1 MHHTERIKFK
11 IDRLKSRLKD
21 LIQLRRDCLNEYNY
35 GSRDYS
41 YHLGCYCF
49 DFEHP
54 SEILPE
60 MRRVYKKIRWLCN
73 LLRPKNSLFNLAHV
87 PEIELIDLKT
97 GEQISDLVTVGF
109 GVENGIKIKL
119 IDRALPD
126 GVVFSGFEPNI
137 SYEIQPYNIKT
148 SKKIWVWRRQVEPY
162 NGHTTFSGKQ
172 NRLRI
177 NNYCKRA
184 YKFEIKIR
192 YSFLG
197 GVWEGRFTVE
207 TKEEKEIVSG
217 LQILS
222 RKII

>member
-1 MHHTERIKFK
+1 MYYTERIKYK
-11 IDRLKSRLKD
+11 INRLKSRLKD

-41 YHLGCYCF
+41 YHLGCYYF

-60 MRRVYKKIRWLCN
+60 MRRVYRKIIGLLD

-97 GEQISDLVTVGF
+97 GKQISDLVTVGF
-109 GVENGIKIKL
+109 GVENGIQIKL
-119 IDRALPD
+119 IDKALPN
-126 GVVFSGFEPNI
+126 GVVFSGFEPKI

-148 SKKIWVWRRQVEPY
+148 SKKIWVWRRQDEPY
-162 NGHTTFSGKQ
+162 GGHTTFSGKR
-172 NRLRI
+172 NRLWI

-197 GVWEGRFTVE
+197 GVWEGGFTVE
-207 TKEEKEIVSG
+207 TKEEKEMISG
-217 LQILS
+217 LQFLN
-222 RKII
+222 RKL